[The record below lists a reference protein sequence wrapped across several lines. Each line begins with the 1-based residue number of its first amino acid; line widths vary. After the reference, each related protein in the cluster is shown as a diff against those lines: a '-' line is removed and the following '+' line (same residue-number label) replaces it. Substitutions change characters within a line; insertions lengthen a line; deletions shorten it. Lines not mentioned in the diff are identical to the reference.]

1 MTVLIPLLIAICA
14 APVAAAA
21 GAFDRRATGP
31 ISVLLA
37 AISCGAL
44 IWGRASGGG
53 SVSIPWAPTW
63 NLTLTFALDDLAVLY
78 ALLATGIGVAV
89 LFYAACYIPLHLHHQ
104 DRSLDEEPRFYVLIL
119 LFMGAM
125 VGLVMAQDLLLIF
138 LFWDLTAI
146 ASYYLIS
153 YDRQKAEAR
162 SSALMALL
170 VTGISAV
177 FMLIG
182 FLLLRALYG
191 TFSLPEIIAA
201 ATPSNRH
208 TVALALTVGGA
219 LVKSAQMPFHF
230 WLPRA
235 MAAPTP
241 VSAYL
246 HSAAM
251 VAAGVF
257 LIGRFYPL
265 LALSRALLDALL
277 VVGLVSMIVAS
288 LLALT
293 RDRLK
298 PLLAYSTIAQ
308 YGYVVVM
315 LSLGTGAG
323 VVGATF
329 YVLAHA
335 LAKSGLFLTAGAVT
349 EATGEDALNKLGG
362 LARRLPI
369 LAVASGI
376 AAAGLGA
383 LPLTIGFFKD
393 ELFFA
398 AALERGPLF
407 GGLAVLGASLTLSYV
422 WHFWSSIFLGPPRG
436 KAKPLPMA
444 LVAPIV
450 VLALLVLAGGII
462 VAPAY
467 ELAAAAGKVSFA
479 ALVAKTPAY
488 HLDTRPENLM
498 ALATYALGAV
508 IIATR
513 RWWLAAAEGITG
525 LGRQIGPERLYRG
538 GLAALNHRSR
548 VMVAAE
554 IRDLRGRI
562 ATVLIPAGLLVGA
575 GFAATPTEGA
585 YRIGAI
591 GWGDLPL
598 IVSLLLVMIAA
609 ITTTVPRSHLTMV
622 LALSSVGYSL
632 AATFSFFGAPNVA
645 MIMALVETILTIL
658 VLGVLSLFP
667 PDVLKRERS
676 RPEPRSLRTRDL
688 IVGATASIFAFAFA
702 WGTLSQPA
710 ITGTVA
716 RDFLLL
722 TPEAHA
728 RNAVTA
734 ILADFR
740 GLDTLGEITV
750 IWITFIGLLTLLR
763 RRKVRP

>member
-1 MTVLIPLLIAICA
+1 MTVLIPLFVALCA
-14 APVAAAA
+14 APIAAAA

-31 ISVLLA
+31 VAVLLA
-37 AISCGAL
+37 AVSCGA
-44 IWGRASGGG
+44 IVWGWASGGG
-53 SVSIPWAPTW
+53 SVSLPWAPTW
-63 NLTLTFALDDLAVLY
+63 HLTLTVALDDLAFLY

-89 LFYAACYIPLHLHHQ
+89 LFYAACYLPLHLHHQ
-104 DRSLDEEPRFYVLIL
+104 ARSRDEESRFYVLIL

-146 ASYYLIS
+146 ASYYLIG

-182 FLLLRALYG
+182 FLWLRALYG
-191 TFSLPEIIAA
+191 TFALPAIIAA

-208 TVALALTVGGA
+208 SVALALIAGGA

-257 LIGRFYPL
+257 LIGRVYPL
-265 LALSRALLDALL
+265 ILLSRALLDALL
-277 VVGLVSMIVAS
+277 VVGLLS
-288 LLALT
+288 LIIGSTLALT

-315 LSLGTGAG
+315 LGLGTGAG

-335 LAKSGLFLTAGAVT
+335 LAKSALFLTAGAVT
-349 EATGEDALNKLGG
+349 EATGEDTLDKLGG
-362 LARRLPI
+362 LAHRLPV
-369 LAVASGI
+369 LAMASGI

-398 AALERGPLF
+398 AALDRGPIF
-407 GGLAVLGASLTLSYV
+407 AGLAVLGASLTFSYI
-422 WHFWSSIFLGPPRG
+422 WHFWSSIFLGERRSEISALPP
-436 KAKPLPMA
+436 A
-444 LVAPIV
+444 LVAPIAI
-450 VLALLVLAGGII
+450 LALLVLAGGII

-467 ELAAAAGKVSFA
+467 EIAAGAGRVSFA

-488 HLDTRPENLM
+488 HLDARPENLM
-498 ALATYALGAV
+498 ALATYALGAL

-513 RWWLAAAEGITG
+513 RWWQVAAEGITG
-525 LGRQIGPERLYRG
+525 IGRQIGPERLYRSS
-538 GLAALNHRSR
+538 LAALNQFSR

-562 ATVLIPAGLLVGA
+562 ATVLIPAGLLVAA

-585 YRIGAI
+585 YRIGPI
-591 GWGDLPL
+591 GWGDL
-598 IVSLLLVMIAA
+598 
-609 ITTTVPRSHLTMV
+609 
-622 LALSSVGYSL
+622 
-632 AATFSFFGAPNVA
+632 
-645 MIMALVETILTIL
+645 
-658 VLGVLSLFP
+658 
-667 PDVLKRERS
+667 
-676 RPEPRSLRTRDL
+676 
-688 IVGATASIFAFAFA
+688 
-702 WGTLSQPA
+702 
-710 ITGTVA
+710 
-716 RDFLLL
+716 
-722 TPEAHA
+722 
-728 RNAVTA
+728 
-734 ILADFR
+734 
-740 GLDTLGEITV
+740 
-750 IWITFIGLLTLLR
+750 
-763 RRKVRP
+763 

>member
-1 MTVLIPLLIAICA
+1 
-14 APVAAAA
+14 
-21 GAFDRRATGP
+21 
-31 ISVLLA
+31 
-37 AISCGAL
+37 
-44 IWGRASGGG
+44 
-53 SVSIPWAPTW
+53 
-63 NLTLTFALDDLAVLY
+63 
-78 ALLATGIGVAV
+78 
-89 LFYAACYIPLHLHHQ
+89 
-104 DRSLDEEPRFYVLIL
+104 
-119 LFMGAM
+119 MGAM
-125 VGLVMAQDLLLIF
+125 VGLVMAQDLMLIF

-182 FLLLRALYG
+182 FLFLRAMYG

-201 ATPSNRH
+201 ATPSNRL
-208 TVALALTVGGA
+208 TVALALIAGGA

-265 LALSRALLDALL
+265 MVLSRALLDALL

-335 LAKSGLFLTAGAVT
+335 LAKSGLFLTAGTVT

-362 LARRLPI
+362 LARQLPT
-369 LAVASGI
+369 LAIASGI

-407 GGLAVLGASLTLSYV
+407 GGLAVIGASLTLSYV
-422 WHFWSSIFLGPPRG
+422 WHFWSSIFLGATARRSSRPAAGARRPDRGPRRCSSWS
-436 KAKPLPMA
+436 
-444 LVAPIV
+444 
-450 VLALLVLAGGII
+450 GGII

-467 ELAAAAGKVSFA
+467 EIAAAAGKVSFA
-479 ALVAKTPAY
+479 ALVRQDPGVPFR
-488 HLDTRPENLM
+488 H
-498 ALATYALGAV
+498 
-508 IIATR
+508 ATR
-513 RWWLAAAEGITG
+513 EPDGAGDLRPRRGNHRHAALVADGGGGDRGAWPTRSG
-525 LGRQIGPERLYRG
+525 QSGFYRN
-538 GLAALNHRSR
+538 GLAALNHLSR

-562 ATVLIPAGLLVGA
+562 ATVLIPAGLLVAA

-591 GWGDLPL
+591 GWNDLPL

-667 PDVLKRERS
+667 AGRPQTGADPPGAALTPHARS
-676 RPEPRSLRTRDL
+676 AGWGARRVSSPSPSPGAPSRNPRSPARWR
-688 IVGATASIFAFAFA
+688 ATSFC
-702 WGTLSQPA
+702 
-710 ITGTVA
+710 
-716 RDFLLL
+716 
-722 TPEAHA
+722 
-728 RNAVTA
+728 
-734 ILADFR
+734 
-740 GLDTLGEITV
+740 
-750 IWITFIGLLTLLR
+750 
-763 RRKVRP
+763 

>member
-1 MTVLIPLLIAICA
+1 MTVLLPLLIALCA
-14 APVAAAA
+14 APVAAVA
-21 GAFDRRATGP
+21 GALHRRATGP
-31 ISVLLA
+31 VAALLA
-37 AISCGAL
+37 AASCLAL
-44 IWGRASGGG
+44 LWGRARGGG
-53 SVSIPWAPTW
+53 SISLLWAPTW
-63 NLTLTFALDDLAVLY
+63 NLTLSFALDDLAVLY

-89 LFYAACYIPLHLHHQ
+89 LVYAACYVPLHLHHQ
-104 DRSLDEEPRFYVLIL
+104 ERSLDEEPRFYVLIL

-146 ASYYLIS
+146 ASYYLIG
-153 YDRQKAEAR
+153 YDHQRVDAR
-162 SSALMALL
+162 ASALMALL

-177 FMLIG
+177 CMLIG

-191 TFSLPEIIAA
+191 SFALPVIIAT
-201 ATPSNRH
+201 ATPSASH
-208 TVALALTVGGA
+208 TVALALITGGA

-257 LIGRFYPL
+257 LLGRFYPL
-265 LALSRALLDALL
+265 LLLSPPLLDALF
-277 VVGLVSMIVAS
+277 VVGLVSMVVAS
-288 LLALT
+288 LIALT

-335 LAKSGLFLTAGAVT
+335 LAKSALFLTAGAVT
-349 EATGEDALNKLGG
+349 EATGEDQLAKLGG
-362 LARRLPI
+362 LARRLPL
-369 LAVASGI
+369 LAAASGI

-383 LPLTIGFFKD
+383 LPATIGFFKD

-398 AALERGPLF
+398 AALERGPLAAAV
-407 GGLAVLGASLTLSYV
+407 AVLGASLTLSYV
-422 WHFWSSIFLGPPRG
+422 WHFWSSIFLGRMR
-436 KAKPLPMA
+436 AAVEPLPVA

-450 VLALLVLAGGII
+450 LLATLVLLGGIA
-462 VAPAY
+462 VAPASD
-467 ELAAAAGKVSFA
+467 LATAAGAVSFPG
-479 ALVAKTPAY
+479 LTAKTPAY
-488 HLDTRPENLM
+488 HFDARPENLM
-498 ALATYALGAV
+498 ALATYAVGAG

-513 RWWLAAAEGITG
+513 RWWLGGAEAI
-525 LGRQIGPERLYRG
+525 GRFGQQFGPERIFRA
-538 GLAALNHRSR
+538 GLAGLNRLSR

-562 ATVLIPAGLLVGA
+562 ATVLVPAALLATA

-585 YRIGAI
+585 YRIGAL
-591 GWGDLPL
+591 GWGDLP
-598 IVSLLLVMIAA
+598 IVLALLLVMVAA
-609 ITTTVPRSHLTMV
+609 VTTAIPRSHLTLV

-632 AATFSFFGAPNVA
+632 SATFAFFGAPNVA
-645 MIMALVETILTIL
+645 LIMALVETILTIL

-667 PDVLKRERS
+667 LEVLKRERS
-676 RPEPRSLRTRDL
+676 RPEPRSLRARDL
-688 IVGATASIFAFAFA
+688 LVGAAAGSFAFAAA

-722 TPEAHA
+722 TPDAHA

-750 IWITFIGLLTLLR
+750 IWIAFIGLMTLLR
-763 RRKVRP
+763 RRRVRP

>member
-1 MTVLIPLLIAICA
+1 MTVLLPLLIALCA
-14 APVAAAA
+14 APAAAA
-21 GAFDRRATGP
+21 VGAFNRRAAGP
-31 ISVLLA
+31 AAVLFATCAFLA
-37 AISCGAL
+37 VL
-44 IWGRASGGG
+44 WGRAMGGG
-53 SVSIPWAPTW
+53 VVSFPWAPTW
-63 NLTLTFALDDLAVLY
+63 DLYFTVALDDLGVLY
-78 ALLATGIGVAV
+78 ALLATGIGIAV
-89 LFYAACYIPLHLHHQ
+89 LLYATRYIPLHLHHQ
-104 DRSLDEEPRFYVLIL
+104 DRSYDEEPRFYVLIL

-153 YDRQKAEAR
+153 YDRQRAEAR

-177 FMLIG
+177 LILIG
-182 FLLLRALYG
+182 SLLLRAIYG
-191 TFSLPEIIAA
+191 TYDLPTISAS
-201 ATPSNRH
+201 ATPSTMH
-208 TVALALTVGGA
+208 TVAVALIAVGALT
-219 LVKSAQMPFHF
+219 KSAQMPFHF

-265 LALSRALLDALL
+265 LLLSRPLLDALL
-277 VVGLVSMIVAS
+277 VVGLTSMIVAS

-335 LAKSGLFLTAGAVT
+335 LAKSALFLTAGTVT
-349 EATGEDALNKLGG
+349 EVTGEDELAKLGG
-362 LARRLPI
+362 LARRYPL
-369 LAVASGI
+369 LAIASGI

-398 AALERGPLF
+398 AALERGALF
-407 GGLAVLGASLTLSYV
+407 AALAVLGASLTFSYV
-422 WHFWSSIFLGPPRG
+422 WHFWSGIFLGPTREAGERIPF
-436 KAKPLPMA
+436 PL
-444 LVAPIV
+444 LAPIV
-450 VLALLVLAGGII
+450 VLAALVLLGGFV
-462 VAPAY
+462 VAPASD
-467 ELAAAAGKVSFA
+467 LATAAGVVSFA
-479 ALVAKTPAY
+479 GLAAKTPAY
-488 HLDTRPENLM
+488 HFDTRPENLM
-498 ALATYALGAV
+498 ALATYAVGAA
-508 IIATR
+508 IILTR
-513 RWWLAAAEGITG
+513 RWWQGGAEAVGN
-525 LGRQIGPERLYRG
+525 LGRAIGPERLYRD
-538 GLAALNHRSR
+538 GLAGLNHLSR

-554 IRDLRGRI
+554 LRDLRGRI
-562 ATVLIPAGLLVGA
+562 ATVLVPAALLAAA

-591 GWGDLPL
+591 TANDLPL
-598 IVSLLLVMIAA
+598 ILALALVAIAA
-609 ITTTVPRSHLTMV
+609 ITTTVPRSHLTLI

-632 AATFSFFGAPNVA
+632 SATFAFFGAPNVA

-658 VLGVLSLFP
+658 VLGILSLFP
-667 PDVLKRERS
+667 QDVLKRERT
-676 RPEPRSLRTRDL
+676 RHEPRSLRIRDIL
-688 IVGATASIFAFAFA
+688 VGVIAAIFAFATT

-728 RNAVTA
+728 KNAVTA

-750 IWITFIGLLTLLR
+750 IWIAFIGLLTLLR

>member
-1 MTVLIPLLIAICA
+1 MTVLLPLIIALCA
-14 APVAAAA
+14 APAAAA
-21 GAFDRRATGP
+21 VGAFDRRATGP
-31 ISVLLA
+31 AAVLFATCSFLA
-37 AISCGAL
+37 VL
-44 IWGRASGGG
+44 WGRAMGGG
-53 SVSIPWAPTW
+53 VVSFAWAPTW
-63 NLTLTFALDDLAVLY
+63 DLHLTVALDDLAVLY
-78 ALLATGIGVAV
+78 ALLATGIGIAV
-89 LFYAACYIPLHLHHQ
+89 LLYATRYIPLHLHHQ
-104 DRSLDEEPRFYVLIL
+104 DRPDDDEPRFYVLIL

-138 LFWDLTAI
+138 VFWDLTAI
-146 ASYYLIS
+146 ASYYLIG
-153 YDRQKAEAR
+153 YDRQRAEAR

-170 VTGISAV
+170 VTGVSAV
-177 FMLIG
+177 LILIG
-182 FLLLRALYG
+182 SLLLRTLYG
-191 TFSLPEIIAA
+191 TYDLPTISAA
-201 ATPSNRH
+201 ATPSAMH
-208 TVALALTVGGA
+208 TLAVALIATGALT
-219 LVKSAQMPFHF
+219 KSAQMPFHF

-265 LALSRALLDALL
+265 LLLSPTLLDALL

-335 LAKSGLFLTAGAVT
+335 LAKSALFLTAGTVT
-349 EATGEDALNKLGG
+349 EVTGEDRLAELGG
-362 LARRLPI
+362 LARRYPT
-369 LAVASGI
+369 LAIASGI

-398 AALERGPLF
+398 AALERSALF
-407 GGLAVLGASLTLSYV
+407 AALAVFGASLTFSYV
-422 WHFWSSIFLGPPRG
+422 WHFWSSIFLGPTREEGGRIPF
-436 KAKPLPMA
+436 PLI
-444 LVAPIV
+444 APIV
-450 VLALLVLAGGII
+450 VLAILVLVGGII
-462 VAPAY
+462 VAPAAD
-467 ELAAAAGKVSFA
+467 LATAAGVISFEGLA
-479 ALVAKTPAY
+479 AKTPAY
-488 HLDTRPENLM
+488 HFDTRPENLM
-498 ALATYALGAV
+498 ALATYALGAA
-508 IIATR
+508 IILTR
-513 RWWLAAAEGITG
+513 RWWQGAAEAFGS
-525 LGRQIGPERLYRG
+525 LGRSIGPERFYRD
-538 GLAALNHRSR
+538 GLAGLNHLSR
-548 VMVAAE
+548 VMVAVE

-562 ATVLIPAGLLVGA
+562 TTVLIPAAFLAFVG
-575 GFAATPTEGA
+575 FVATPTEGS
-585 YRIGAI
+585 YRIGPITAT
-591 GWGDLPL
+591 DLPL
-598 IVSLLLVMIAA
+598 VLALALVSIAA
-609 ITTTVPRSHLTMV
+609 VTTTVPRSHLTLV

-632 AATFSFFGAPNVA
+632 SASFAFFGAPNVA
-645 MIMALVETILTIL
+645 LIMALVETILTIL

-667 PDVLKRERS
+667 QEVLKRERT
-676 RPEPRSLRTRDL
+676 RPEPRSLRSRDIL
-688 IVGATASIFAFAFA
+688 VGTIAAIFAFATA

-750 IWITFIGLLTLLR
+750 IWIAFIGLLTLLR